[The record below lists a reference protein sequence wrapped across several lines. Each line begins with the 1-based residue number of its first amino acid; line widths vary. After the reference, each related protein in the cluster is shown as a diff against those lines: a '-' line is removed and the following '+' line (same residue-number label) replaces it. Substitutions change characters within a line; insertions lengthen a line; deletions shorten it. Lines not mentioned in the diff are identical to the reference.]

1 MIPLHD
7 DNPRMMTPFVN
18 YGLIALNILVFFHQF
33 RLPSVDLQAFVY
45 AYGAVPVE
53 ITNGQGYFSLLT
65 SMFLHGGLLH
75 LLSNLLYLYIFG
87 DNVEGVMGHGRYL
100 FFYILS
106 GIGAAALHIAIEP
119 QSMVPMVG
127 ASGAI
132 SGVLGAYLVKFP
144 RARIL
149 ILFWI
154 IFFVNTVRVP
164 AIFVLGFWFFMQ
176 LTSGISSL
184 GMESGGGVAW
194 FAHIG
199 GFIVGLVLVVF
210 FQKRRV
216 IKTEW

>member
-7 DNPRMMTPFVN
+7 DNPRLMTPFVN
-18 YGLIALNILVFFHQF
+18 YGLIALNVLVFLRQF
-33 RLPSVDLQAFVY
+33 SMPEVDHQAFVY
-45 AYGAVPVE
+45 TYGAIPAE
-53 ITNGQGYFSLLT
+53 IIAGQGYYSLVT

-75 LLSNLLYLYIFG
+75 LLSNMLYLYIFG
-87 DNVEGVMGHGRYL
+87 DNIEGVMGHGRYL

-106 GIGAAALHIAIEP
+106 GIGAAVAHIFIEP
-119 QSMVPMVG
+119 QSTVPMIG

-132 SGVLGAYLVKFP
+132 SGVLGAYLLKFP

-149 ILFWI
+149 ILIWI
-154 IFFVNTVRVP
+154 VIFINTFRVP
-164 AIFVLGFWFFMQ
+164 AIIVLGFWFLMQ
-176 LTSGISSL
+176 LTSGLSSL
-184 GMESGGGVAW
+184 GVESGGGVAW

-199 GFIVGLVLVVF
+199 GFIVGLVLVNF